1 VIFTSKNFVSLVII
15 TSNTDF
21 YNLYFFILNINLY
34 FIKIYVNRD
43 WELRNITSDIEEK
56 GIKMILVDVERR
68 EKRE

>member
-1 VIFTSKNFVSLVII
+1 VII
-15 TSNTDF
+15 ASDTDF

-43 WELRNITSDIEEK
+43 WELRNIASNIKGK
-56 GIKMILVDVERR
+56 GIKMILMDVERR